1 MSANIIHL
9 RPLADRLASAYEAER
24 RAQDAVDRIQS
35 VSVGAT
41 TILYAVGL
49 RACQSIT
56 DLTGQPLTA
65 DEIALC
71 DAQGL
76 REDIARAVARYLS
89 PLIEDANAAYLT
101 ARETVM
107 DAEEAADRQGG
118 QSTIFQGDAA

>member
-56 DLTGQPLTA
+56 DLTA

-71 DAQGL
+71 DAQGF
-76 REDIARAVARYLS
+76 REDLARAVARYLS
-89 PLIEDANAAYLT
+89 PLIEDADAAYLT